1 MLKRAVAFAVV
12 AAAMIAGLMYSQRR
26 IGPVKVSG
34 FIESDE
40 IRLGSRVGGRVH
52 RIRVE
57 EGDRVRNGQVL
68 VELEPFQLLEQKAEA
83 LAQLAS
89 KRAEF
94 DRLSSGFRVE
104 EVAQAK
110 AHYDQLAATV
120 EKLVN
125 GPRKEDIAAAQAQLE
140 LADAELKLATVK
152 HKRTET
158 LLARQAATPADMD
171 QATSELRVAQ
181 ATVRVRTEELTKLE
195 KGTRAEELA
204 EARAQLE
211 EANQAWKLRK
221 SGYRKEE
228 VAGAKAAVTA
238 AEASLR
244 AIDRQIE
251 ELTIRST
258 ADGVV
263 DAVELRPGDLVS
275 ANAAAISLI
284 DETRQWVRAYVPE
297 NHLNL
302 QIGQKVSVSTDSFP
316 TARFAARISYISR
329 QGEFTPGN
337 VQTPEERSKQ
347 VFRIKAVLD
356 EGRDR
361 LRPGMAA
368 DVWLTGEDGPP

>member
-1 MLKRAVAFAVV
+1 MLKRAFAFALL
-12 AAAMIAGLMYSQRR
+12 AAAMIASLMYSQRR
-26 IGPVKVSG
+26 TGPLKVSG

-40 IRLGSRVGGRVH
+40 IRLGSRIGGRVH

-83 LAQLAS
+83 QAQVAS

-94 DRLSSGFRVE
+94 ERLSSGFRVE

-120 EKLVN
+120 DKLVN
-125 GPRKEDIAAAQAQLE
+125 GPRTEDIAAAQAQLE
-140 LADAELKLATVK
+140 LSDAELKLATVK

-181 ATVRVRTEELTKLE
+181 STVRVRTEELTKLE
-195 KGTRAEELA
+195 KGTRPEELA

-211 EANQAWKLRK
+211 EANQAWQLRK
-221 SGYRKEE
+221 NGYRAQE

-258 ADGVV
+258 VDGIV
-263 DAVELRPGDLVS
+263 DAVELRPGDLVG
-275 ANAAAISLI
+275 ANVAAISLI
-284 DETRQWVRAYVPE
+284 DESRLWVRAYIPE

-302 QIGQKVSVSTDSFP
+302 QIGQKVSISTDSSPAVHFP
-316 TARFAARISYISR
+316 GHISYVSR

-347 VFRIKAVLD
+347 VFRIKVMLD
-356 EGRDR
+356 GGRDQ
-361 LRPGMAA
+361 LRPGMTA
-368 DVWLTGEDGPP
+368 DVWFAGQDGPG